1 MSTFSTTIFKRA
13 CQSLRASLL
22 YGTKYFHKVVWQHA
36 QGAVDSLAS
45 DHSTANLPRES
56 ASKRTQT
63 AFSIKV
69 GKNYSMCH
77 LTPSLNQNLFTN
89 SQLSTLWS
97 YDLMALYKTV
107 YYYYF
112 LNPGTQ
118 FPENEK
124 ITLFN
129 TEKYKNQAGMN
140 LTPPSPSQN
149 SREVRWHCT
158 AESERR
164 VAKIKS

>member
-1 MSTFSTTIFKRA
+1 
-13 CQSLRASLL
+13 
-22 YGTKYFHKVVWQHA
+22 
-36 QGAVDSLAS
+36 
-45 DHSTANLPRES
+45 
-56 ASKRTQT
+56 
-63 AFSIKV
+63 
-69 GKNYSMCH
+69 
-77 LTPSLNQNLFTN
+77 
-89 SQLSTLWS
+89 
-97 YDLMALYKTV
+97 MALYKTV

-140 LTPPSPSQN
+140 LTPSPSQN

>member
-36 QGAVDSLAS
+36 QGVVDSLAS

-77 LTPSLNQNLFTN
+77 LTPQPKSEFIYKFTVEHSLELRTYGAIQNCLLLLFFKTPVLN
-89 SQLSTLWS
+89 SQKMKKLLYAIQKST
-97 YDLMALYKTV
+97 
-107 YYYYF
+107 
-112 LNPGTQ
+112 
-118 FPENEK
+118 
-124 ITLFN
+124 
-129 TEKYKNQAGMN
+129 
-140 LTPPSPSQN
+140 
-149 SREVRWHCT
+149 
-158 AESERR
+158 
-164 VAKIKS
+164 KIKLE

>member
-1 MSTFSTTIFKRA
+1 MSTFSTTIFTRA

-36 QGAVDSLAS
+36 QGVVDSLAS

-77 LTPSLNQNLFTN
+77 LTPQPKSEFYLQIHSWAHSGVT
-89 SQLSTLWS
+89 TLWR
-97 YDLMALYKTV
+97 YTK
-107 YYYYF
+107 
-112 LNPGTQ
+112 
-118 FPENEK
+118 
-124 ITLFN
+124 LF
-129 TEKYKNQAGMN
+129 
-140 LTPPSPSQN
+140 
-149 SREVRWHCT
+149 
-158 AESERR
+158 
-164 VAKIKS
+164 IIIIF